1 MASNHALRGEV
12 YAGKY
17 YYARYEPNDG
27 NLAATDGNQ
36 IVCFWYAHRPTE
48 PSYELDYAIRVR
60 DSSTWVWSF
69 KRDGN
74 DIVADAPGLTLL
86 TWTDGYDVVGDGEWH
101 FVILQ
106 ADYTGGAGSGI
117 LRLWV
122 DGQMRAELTGRTWNA
137 PATWNALVVGTD
149 TYGKYANGLIDEFC
163 IFDGY
168 ATDEELA
175 ALWNGGDGVKPV
187 QDSHITNATLI
198 FRAGFDENSAVADY
212 AAGTAAP
219 IAGKYGFKN
228 GFWFGQDTGFE
239 KTTCGIADPYWM
251 TNGERRYCAQTIAGQ
266 HYGYEDWS
274 AWIGV
279 YSDEDNGFFR
289 VTADADNEFEV
300 VAELFRLKWPHQV
313 HLRLRTGGLAE
324 DEYVRL
330 KVVASEP
337 PYDRRFWLLDF
348 YPDKVVGNYGGNE
361 IDLALDTTDV
371 VDVKVSAVLSVL
383 GGSTMKVQVLLNN
396 EHELPVHQSLT
407 DHTGAPTGSLTIQ
420 TMAAVTAGAYVDIMT
435 LGMHGPMPPVLKT
448 TAGDTFPDEDHLL
461 VKSDAGRQIYDE
473 ETEHPWTDEGLIWEA
488 QAGTWSHN
496 AVYASHSLFDD
507 AGDKLQIWAGGIHNE
522 TPWPSHPNP
531 SGVYKYNI
539 GYGELDLSSWP
550 TVGSVAQG
558 DLVYRAPTPYLMAWP
573 GGVIDTHDGRRLLM
587 VTQYQLPDSPNFPGQ
602 CRGLTYVGELTDN
615 TTLVLLNE
623 GRPIISP
630 PKAPSFADTQVPAA
644 QPCYNPMAARG
655 QRYQMYAQCYGDRNT
670 WNNGNPWEAR
680 ALYCAMGDTPE
691 GMKLWTSGSAML
703 PLAGEVESCF
713 PALRWEDDYAFQY
726 VIHGGN
732 RTPITCRSRA
742 ATLITPG
749 QLWRQ
754 FYYLTPY
761 KHMELIADHGRGV
774 WHCPFSYA
782 NEIRYAHMRLDG
794 FDWIGLDSGQTSGY
808 VETVDIQRPSSGWS
822 SLRIN
827 VDADAS
833 GQKIEVAVIDPS
845 TGSELTGYGQADC
858 DDVTVD
864 DTDAEVTWAGKDLS
878 ALADEKLRLRFHLT
892 RAQAGD
898 ATPRLYGYRVAEWPG
913 ADAAATTEA
922 LRERVW
928 VGFAQYDTD
937 GQQTRTNPAAI
948 TSVTTHRASDDSVVE
963 TLGGLTWFGIGLYYA
978 QVTLSRYSVS
988 KQYYLKVVY
997 EMVSGRSQTTKK
1009 HFWVKL
1015 ATGGAGGSV
1024 VVVADEDLVV

>member
-1 MASNHALRGEV
+1 MASNHALRCEA

-17 YYARYEPNDG
+17 YYALYEPNDG
-27 NLAATDGNQ
+27 NLAATDGSQ
-36 IVCFWYAHRPTE
+36 IVCFWHKHDSGYDTG
-48 PSYELDYAIRVR
+48 RVVYIVGNN
-60 DSSTWVWSF
+60 DFGWLLE
-69 KRDGN
+69 RDGN
-74 DIVADAPGLTLL
+74 DIKLTCPVWWDNVL
-86 TWTDGYDVVGDGEWH
+86 TWTDGYTLLGDDQWH
-101 FVILQ
+101 FIILQ
-106 ADYTGGAGSGI
+106 GDYTGGAGSGV
-117 LRLWV
+117 LRLWC
-122 DGQMRAELTGRTWNA
+122 DGQVRAEKTD
-137 PATWNALVVGTD
+137 ATWTAPTSFSIFAIGTD
-149 TYGKYANGLIDEFC
+149 TYGKYAMGPIDEFC
-163 IFDGY
+163 TFDGY
-168 ATDEELA
+168 ATDEELV
-175 ALWNGGDGVKPV
+175 ALWNGGDGVKPI
-187 QDSHITNATLI
+187 QNGHIANATLT

-239 KTTCGIADPYWM
+239 KTTCGPADPYW
-251 TNGERRYCAQTIAGQ
+251 TSNGERFYSAQVVDGQ
-266 HYGYEDWS
+266 QYGYEDWS
-274 AWIGV
+274 AWKGV
-279 YSDEDNGFFR
+279 YSDDDGFFR
-289 VTADADNEFEV
+289 VTADSTDNDLQV

-313 HLRLRTGGLAE
+313 HLRLRTGGLAA

-330 KVVASEP
+330 KVVTPEP
-337 PYDRRFWLLDF
+337 PYDRRYWRLDF
-348 YPDKVVGNYGGNE
+348 YPGKVVGRYGAYD
-361 IDLALDTTDV
+361 IDLALDTTEM
-371 VDVKVSAVLSVL
+371 VDVKLSAALPIL
-383 GGSTMKVQVLLNN
+383 GSATLKVQVLLND
-396 EHELPVHQSLT
+396 EHELPVAQST
-407 DHTGAPTGSLTIQ
+407 NDGTNAPLSSLSIETP
-420 TMAAVTAGAYVDIMT
+420 AAVTAGAYVDVAS
-435 LGMHGPMPPVLKT
+435 LGLHGPMQPVLKT

-473 ETEHPWTDEGLIWEA
+473 ETEHPWTDKGLIWEA
-488 QAGTWSHN
+488 QAGTWSHA
-496 AVYASHSLFDD
+496 AVYASHSLFD
-507 AGDKLQIWAGGIHNE
+507 AEGDKLQIWAGGIHGE
-522 TPWPSHPNP
+522 TPWPSE
-531 SGVYKYNI
+531 SGLYKYNI
-539 GYGELDLSSWP
+539 GYGELDLSNWP
-550 TVGSVAQG
+550 TVGSVTQG
-558 DLVYRAPTPYLMAWP
+558 GLVYRAPTPYLYAWP

-630 PKAPSFADTQVPAA
+630 VKAPSFADTQVPSA

-670 WNNGNPWEAR
+670 WNNGSPWEAR

-703 PLAGEVESCF
+703 PLAGEVESCY
-713 PALRWEDDYAFQY
+713 PSLRWEDDYTFQY
-726 VIHGGN
+726 VVHGGT
-732 RTPITCRSRA
+732 RTPITSRTRA
-742 ATLITPG
+742 PTLISPG
-749 QLWRQ
+749 QLWQQ
-754 FYYLTPY
+754 FYYLTPF
-761 KHMELIADHGRGV
+761 KHMELITDHGRGV

-794 FDWIGLDSGQTSGY
+794 FDWIGLDSGETSGY
-808 VETVDIQRPSSGWS
+808 VETVDIQRPSSGWG
-822 SLRIN
+822 SLRVN
-827 VDADAS
+827 VDADAA
-833 GQKIEVAVIDPS
+833 GQKMEVAVIDPS

-858 DDVTVD
+858 DDVAVD
-864 DTDAEVTWAGKDLS
+864 DTNAEVAWGGAKLS
-878 ALADEKLRLRFHLT
+878 ARTDSTLRLRFHLA
-892 RAQAGD
+892 RASSGD
-898 ATPRLYGYRVAEWPG
+898 PTPRLYGYRVAEWPG

-948 TSVTTHRASDDSVVE
+948 TSVTTHRASDHSVVE
-963 TLGGLTWFGIGLYYA
+963 TLGGLTWFGTGLYYA